1 MFVDPKLKEDSCWAV
16 NLNKIVVGTVKEN
29 SCWNLHVKS
38 RRLLP
43 GSHPSEEDEFKDDE
57 LDNKEG
63 IGDKAPS
70 GISGVPWA
78 GLIAISNRGSMIK
91 TE

>member
-1 MFVDPKLKEDSCWAV
+1 LWIQNLKKTAVGAV
-16 NLNKIVVGTVKEN
+16 NLNKIVVGTIKEE

-38 RRLLP
+38 RQLLP

-57 LDNKEG
+57 LDHKEG

>member
-16 NLNKIVVGTVKEN
+16 NLNKIVVGTIKED
-29 SCWNLHVKS
+29 SGWNLHVKS
-38 RRLLP
+38 RQLLP
-43 GSHPSEEDEFKDDE
+43 GSHPSEEDE